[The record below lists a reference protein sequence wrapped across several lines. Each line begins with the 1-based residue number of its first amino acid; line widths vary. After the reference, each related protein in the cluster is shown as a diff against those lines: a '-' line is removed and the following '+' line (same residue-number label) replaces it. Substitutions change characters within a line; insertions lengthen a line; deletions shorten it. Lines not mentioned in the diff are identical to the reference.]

1 MSETTP
7 PPGVVA
13 SARQLGSGL
22 LGALAERLELFSLEV
37 QEEKLR
43 LIQLILVA
51 SAGVFAG
58 TMALVFVSL
67 TVVYLFWDSARIA
80 ALAGLAGFYT
90 LGFLAV
96 IVVFRRFVT
105 AQSRPFAALQRELA
119 KDRACIRP
127 ES

>member
-13 SARQLGSGL
+13 SARQLGSDL
-22 LGALAERLELFSLEV
+22 LGALTERLELFSLEV

-43 LIQLILVA
+43 LIQLILLA

-67 TVVYLFWDSARIA
+67 TVVTLFWASARIA
-80 ALAGLAGFYT
+80 ALAGLAAFYT

-96 IVVFRRFVT
+96 ILVFRRFVR

-119 KDRACIRP
+119 KDRACIQP

>member
-1 MSETTP
+1 MSEASP
-7 PPGVVA
+7 APGIAA

-22 LGALAERLELFSLEV
+22 LAALAERLELFSLEV

-67 TVVYLFWDSARIA
+67 TLVCLFWDSARLA

-90 LGFLAV
+90 LAFLAV
-96 IVVFRRFVT
+96 ILVFRRFFT
-105 AQSRPFAALQRELA
+105 AQPRPFAGLQGELA
-119 KDRACIRP
+119 KDRECIQP